1 MVQKASFEFIMNN
14 NYLKV
19 SPIPVQMVSDY
30 YAIQNDQPGTKLD
43 FTSFTKDFHFPR
55 EFELQKPGISASL
68 SQYDKIKY
76 TNEKLVLILENNC
89 VSSNKHPVIW
99 KLDSK

>member
-1 MVQKASFEFIMNN
+1 
-14 NYLKV
+14 
-19 SPIPVQMVSDY
+19 MVSDY
-30 YAIQNDQPGTKLD
+30 YAIQNDQPGIKLD

-76 TNEKLVLILENNC
+76 TN
-89 VSSNKHPVIW
+89 
-99 KLDSK
+99 